1 MEVLNVL
8 YLQRN
13 GQSVQDEGT
22 PADGSDDRTSCEDRW
37 LNLAADSTK
46 KMWGT
51 FDETGIFVATC
62 RHGMVMLI
70 CDMIRSGEL

>member
-1 MEVLNVL
+1 MKPPKKDA
-8 YLQRN
+8 
-13 GQSVQDEGT
+13 QDGCT
-22 PADGSDDRTSCEDRW
+22 PVDGSDKRTTCDDRW
-37 LNLAADSTK
+37 LNLKADSTK

-62 RHGMVMLI
+62 RHGIVMLI